1 MGSFVTTKIDNL
13 ISWARKRSRWI
24 MPCGTDCCGVELMSA
39 LVAREPGSPFTA
51 DTLRFTPQQSDVL
64 LVMGT
69 VSTKLA
75 PAIVAA
81 YEAMPEP
88 KRVVAV
94 GACACTG
101 GLYNTYNVVPGIDK
115 LIPVDVFVPGCP
127 PDPRALRDAIAKL
140 DTSSSED
147 MGYE

>member
-1 MGSFVTTKIDNL
+1 MGSFVTTKIDSL

-24 MPCGTDCCGVELMSA
+24 IPCGIDCCGIELMSA
-39 LVAREPGSPFTA
+39 LVTHEPDSPFTA
-51 DTLRFTPQQSDVL
+51 DTMRFTPGQSDVL

-69 VSTKLA
+69 ISAKLA

-101 GLYNTYNVVPGIDK
+101 GLYNTYNVVAGIDK

-127 PDPRALRDAIAKL
+127 PDPRALRNAIAKL
-140 DTSSSED
+140 DTCASED
-147 MGYE
+147 KGYE

>member
-1 MGSFVTTKIDNL
+1 MGSFVTTKIDSL

-24 MPCGTDCCGVELMSA
+24 MPCGTDCCGIELMSA
-39 LVAREPGSPFTA
+39 LVTHEPGSPFTA
-51 DTLRFTPQQSDVL
+51 DTMRFTPGQSDVL

-69 VSTKLA
+69 VSSKLA

-101 GLYNTYNVVPGIDK
+101 GLYNNYNV
-115 LIPVDVFVPGCP
+115 VPGCP
-127 PDPRALRDAIAKL
+127 PDPRALCDSIAKL
-140 DTSSSED
+140 DACTSED
-147 MGYE
+147 NGNE

>member
-1 MGSFVTTKIDNL
+1 
-13 ISWARKRSRWI
+13 
-24 MPCGTDCCGVELMSA
+24 MPCGIDCCGVELMSA
-39 LVAREPGSPFTA
+39 LVSRDRDSPFTP
-51 DTLRFTPQQSDVL
+51 DTLRFTPGQSDVL

-69 VSTKLA
+69 ITAKLA

-101 GLYNTYNVVPGIDK
+101 GLYNTYNVVEGVDK

-127 PDPRALRDAIAKL
+127 PSPQALRDAIASL
-140 DTSSSED
+140 DTLNAEND
-147 MGYE
+147 EYE